1 MEHNNRPQGRQK
13 YVTNNSK
20 GVSLRG
26 EGQNTGPVGVGQRP
40 GQQSSNTGHRT
51 RSGGKGSLLAIV
63 LLLLLGGG
71 GGSML
76 FGNSDSGAPVEES
89 AYTQSYSTP
98 APASSSNS
106 SSGSSSSSASSY
118 EDLFNSFFSS
128 NESPYANLVPNST
141 GSGSSGSSS
150 TVKPNSSS
158 VDTSVASG
166 ARAKRTAIYGNNKDD
181 VTIMVYMCGTDL
193 ESRSAMATRDLV
205 EMTNAKLG
213 DHVRILAYT
222 GGCTKWNNNVISNQY
237 NQIYQVKDGGLQCLV
252 QNAGSGSMTNPDTLA
267 SFIQWCSE
275 NYPANRNELIFW
287 DHGGGSVSGYG
298 YDQKYPKSGSMS
310 LAGINTALKK
320 GGVSFDFIGFDAC
333 LMATVETG
341 LMLDPYADYMIA
353 SEETEPGIGWYYTN
367 WLNKLAADPGMST
380 LQIGKNIVDDF
391 VSTCASQCQGQ
402 SATLSVIDLA
412 ELAYTVPGP
421 MKSFSES
428 LSTQIQSGSYNS
440 VSSARNGA
448 REFARS
454 SAIDQID
461 LVDFTNRLGTEPAAK
476 LAEAL
481 RGAVKYNR
489 ISSNMSNA
497 YGLSIYFPYRKLSQ
511 VDKAVSTYNAI
522 GMDSSYSA
530 CIRAFA
536 SLEASGQVVSGGNA
550 NPLGSLLGG
559 SYGSY
564 GGAYSGY
571 PSGASSS
578 SSYDAE
584 MINSLL
590 ESFLGGGLG
599 SIYGLD
605 SSNSSFFGRSLPTED
620 TVQYLQD
627 NHFDPNS
634 LVWTENSQGQQVI
647 MLSEQQ
653 WSLVQD
659 LDLSVYY
666 DTGEGY
672 VDLGLDNVFDFDD
685 NGDLLAPTDRTWLAI
700 NGQPV
705 AYYHDTTSGEGE
717 DMVITGHVPAM
728 LNDERVELL
737 ILFDAENPRG
747 VITGART
754 VYTDGETDTVAKNM
768 TELEVGD
775 KLDFLCDFYDY
786 DGNYQSSY
794 FLGEQ
799 MSVTETMEIS
809 NVDVGDGP
817 VSLMYRFTDLY
828 QQHYWT
834 PALVR

>member
-1 MEHNNRPQGRQK
+1 M
-13 YVTNNSK
+13 
-20 GVSLRG
+20 
-26 EGQNTGPVGVGQRP
+26 
-40 GQQSSNTGHRT
+40 
-51 RSGGKGSLLAIV
+51 
-63 LLLLLGGG
+63 
-71 GGSML
+71 
-76 FGNSDSGAPVEES
+76 
-89 AYTQSYSTP
+89 
-98 APASSSNS
+98 
-106 SSGSSSSSASSY
+106 
-118 EDLFNSFFSS
+118 
-128 NESPYANLVPNST
+128 
-141 GSGSSGSSS
+141 
-150 TVKPNSSS
+150 
-158 VDTSVASG
+158 
-166 ARAKRTAIYGNNKDD
+166 
-181 VTIMVYMCGTDL
+181 
-193 ESRSAMATRDLV
+193 
-205 EMTNAKLG
+205 
-213 DHVRILAYT
+213 
-222 GGCTKWNNNVISNQY
+222 
-237 NQIYQVKDGGLQCLV
+237 
-252 QNAGSGSMTNPDTLA
+252 
-267 SFIQWCSE
+267 
-275 NYPANRNELIFW
+275 
-287 DHGGGSVSGYG
+287 
-298 YDQKYPKSGSMS
+298 
-310 LAGINTALKK
+310 
-320 GGVSFDFIGFDAC
+320 
-333 LMATVETG
+333 
-341 LMLDPYADYMIA
+341 
-353 SEETEPGIGWYYTN
+353 
-367 WLNKLAADPGMST
+367 
-380 LQIGKNIVDDF
+380 
-391 VSTCASQCQGQ
+391 
-402 SATLSVIDLA
+402 
-412 ELAYTVPGP
+412 
-421 MKSFSES
+421 
-428 LSTQIQSGSYNS
+428 
-440 VSSARNGA
+440 
-448 REFARS
+448 
-454 SAIDQID
+454 
-461 LVDFTNRLGTEPAAK
+461 
-476 LAEAL
+476 
-481 RGAVKYNR
+481 
-489 ISSNMSNA
+489 
-497 YGLSIYFPYRKLSQ
+497 
-511 VDKAVSTYNAI
+511 DKAVSTYNAI

-605 SSNSSFFGRSLPTED
+605 SSNSAFFGRSLPSED

-634 LVWTENSQGQQVI
+634 LVWTENSNGEKVI

-659 LDLSVYY
+659 LDLSLYY
-666 DTGEGY
+666 DTGKGY

-717 DMVITGHVPAM
+717 DLVTTGHVPAM

-737 ILFDAENPRG
+737 ILFDAANPRG

-754 VYTDGETDTVAKNM
+754 VYPDGETDTVAKNM

-794 FLGEQ
+794 FLGEP
-799 MSVTETMEIS
+799 MTVTETMEIS

-834 PALVR
+834 PALVG